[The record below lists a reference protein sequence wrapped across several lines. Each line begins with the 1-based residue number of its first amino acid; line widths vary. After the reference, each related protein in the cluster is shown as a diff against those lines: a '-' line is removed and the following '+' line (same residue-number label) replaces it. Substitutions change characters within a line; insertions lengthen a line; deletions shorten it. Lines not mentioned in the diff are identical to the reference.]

1 MIVCLLSER
10 GTLPTGGRFVRG
22 EGKIMAAED
31 SNRGFT
37 LVELIVALVVLSVL
51 LAIAVPSLMGHIER
65 AREERFVL
73 EAQDVRRATERY
85 LIEQYP
91 KGEVNLMELLNA
103 ANSSE
108 ICPKGGRVEQVTVDS
123 EKCRVMEM
131 IYRVKGYRIELKEGT
146 PTVTKTSRR

>member
-1 MIVCLLSER
+1 
-10 GTLPTGGRFVRG
+10 
-22 EGKIMAAED
+22 MAAED

-108 ICPKGGRVEQVTVDS
+108 ICPEGVFFATPK
-123 EKCRVMEM
+123 
-131 IYRVKGYRIELKEGT
+131 YLKMQ
-146 PTVTKTSRR
+146 TSFPKVAAGNSSFLHVSPA

>member
-37 LVELIVALVVLSVL
+37 LVELIVALVILSVL

-91 KGEVNLMELLNA
+91 KGEVNLMELLNV

-108 ICPKGGRVEQVTVDS
+108 ICPKGGRVEQVTENP
-123 EKCRVMEM
+123 EKS
-131 IYRVKGYRIELKEGT
+131 RIK
-146 PTVTKTSRR
+146 